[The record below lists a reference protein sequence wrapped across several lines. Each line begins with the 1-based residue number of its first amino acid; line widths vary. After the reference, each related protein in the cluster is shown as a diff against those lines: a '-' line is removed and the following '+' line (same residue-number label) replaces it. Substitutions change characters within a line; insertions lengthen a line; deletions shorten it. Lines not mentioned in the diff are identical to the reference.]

1 MPTVP
6 ISQRQTAPEM
16 APVNNVNMRLPQ
28 QGLGEQLAQTGNNY
42 LNVLGQEKQRQD
54 LANMQDTLNQFSV
67 FADDRYNNPQNGLI
81 TLQGKNAIGQG
92 EARAREISDKAAEMR
107 NSIPEYLHPMFDQQI
122 QPLGRS
128 YGNKFRQYEVGQ
140 KQQYEGQVYTSGN
153 ELAEVQARGLWN
165 DPTAFAEVIK
175 SRFDATDQYAD
186 VYGMPDEWRVAQ
198 KVKTKERA
206 ASAALDTWIANDPL
220 GYIARNGE
228 PSDLGGVARAS
239 ESSKY
244 GGQPGTT
251 KGMVS
256 AGNIDLLSRPTV
268 KNDDGSIST
277 VRSISIGTDDG
288 EVLIP
293 TVSDDGK
300 LLSDDEAIALYEKT
314 GKNLGV
320 FDNPDDATAYAE
332 SLHKQQ
338 ENMYAG
344 KPSGS
349 LGLHNNNPGNIEF
362 SDKNPWEGQIG
373 SDGRFAKFATPEHGI
388 RALGKNLLSYNRL
401 HGLDTVGEIITR
413 YAPPKENETDA
424 YIKAICAQL
433 GVGANDQ
440 IDVTN
445 PSTLAALCA
454 GIIRQEN
461 GKKSAS
467 NISTEQINN
476 GVSAA
481 LGLTALD
488 TPKRY
493 NGNTVYD
500 AASPQDQARANR
512 YAMQVIDKKR
522 AEFRVGLEGRIKDAE
537 AAYLMGKEAS
547 NPPQLGEFI
556 TAYGERH
563 GPMAYEQFRDTQQL
577 GSDIAAVQQLSHTA
591 QQDLLT
597 MREPVP
603 GDGFD
608 AASKR
613 QRILAQAV
621 NTVNKAR
628 VADPIQYATELS
640 QVDPV
645 NIGNPVALKGDLVR
659 RASSAAQVS
668 RQYGTPLTIFSKQ
681 EAAQLG
687 DMLVNAPSTQA
698 ISYLDSMRQGL
709 GTGAEYSAA
718 MQQISNYAPSAAVA
732 GAIMGK
738 NGNVVGNSGWFS
750 DTMVSP
756 DEAAKTIIEGA
767 NARKGIKTNVN
778 GVVNETKGI
787 PLPKDTDL
795 RPDFV
800 DAVGNAFAG
809 DAAGAEQ
816 ALEVAKDYYA
826 GLMARKGTFSG
837 EYDKEAWTQAINAA
851 TGGVYDYN
859 GQGEVLLPWG
869 MSESQF
875 DNSVNMAWKEQV
887 VDAGIKA
894 PPGQYGLQS
903 YGDSQYL
910 IKLGAGYLTQNDG
923 NPVVLRLNAER
934 VRISQSIRRKNSD
947 GTYSIEGGI
956 PE

>member
-16 APVNNVNMRLPQ
+16 APVNNVNLRLPQ
-28 QGLGEQLAQTGNNY
+28 QGLGEQLAQVGGNY
-42 LNVLGQEKQRQD
+42 LQALGQVKEKQD
-54 LANMQDTLNQFSV
+54 LAFAQDRLVKFQSDG
-67 FADDRYNNPQNGLI
+67 DDLINNPQTGLI
-81 TLQGKNAIGQG
+81 TKQGAQAIGQG
-92 EARAREISDKAAEMR
+92 DEVARKLSTMAAEAF
-107 NSIPEYLHPMFDQQI
+107 NSIPDGPAKEQFRNQFEI
-122 QPLGRS
+122 AGKPLANRA
-128 YGNKFRQYEVGQ
+128 RQYEVGQ
-140 KQQYEGQVYTSGN
+140 RQQFEVGQQQGMIANQMRQARDNYDNPEIIESSLSLGGQQIFSYGRAHGQSDEEIESNWNDYRESMGRGVLQARVASGKFQQY
-153 ELAEVQARGLWN
+153 
-165 DPTAFAEVIK
+165 
-175 SRFDATDQYAD
+175 
-186 VYGMPDEWRVAQ
+186 
-198 KVKTKERA
+198 
-206 ASAALDTWIANDPL
+206 LD
-220 GYIARNGE
+220 RNGE
-228 PSDLGGVARAS
+228 PSDVGGVARAS

-338 ENMYAG
+338 ENMYVG
-344 KPSGS
+344 KPSDP
-349 LGLHNNNPGNIEF
+349 LGLRNNNPGNIEF
-362 SDKNPWEGQIG
+362 SDKNPWEGQTG
-373 SDGRFAKFATPEHGI
+373 SDGRFAKFETPEHGI

-401 HGLDTVGEIITR
+401 HGLDTVGGIITR
-413 YAPPKENETDA
+413 WAPPKENKTAE
-424 YIKAICAQL
+424 YIQAICARL

-445 PSTLAALCA
+445 PRTLAELCA

-461 GKKSAS
+461 GKEGAS
-467 NISTEQINN
+467 NISADQINN

-481 LGLTALD
+481 LGITAL
-488 TPKRY
+488 PSSKRRT
-493 NGNTVYD
+493 GD
-500 AASPQDQARANR
+500 LAFDMSSPVDQAS
-512 YAMQVIDKKR
+512 YLGQMQSMR
-522 AEFRVGLEGRIKDAE
+522 NQYQSEYRVGLELRVKDAE
-537 AAYLMGKEAS
+537 AAYLMGKEAP
-547 NPPQLGEFI
+547 NPPKLGEFI
-556 TAYGERH
+556 TAYGERN
-563 GPMAYEQFRDTQQL
+563 GPTAYEQFRDTQQL
-577 GSDIAAVQQLSHTA
+577 GSDIAAVQKLSFTA

-640 QVDPV
+640 QVDPI
-645 NIGNPVALKGDLVR
+645 NIGNPVVLKGGLVS
-659 RASSAAQVS
+659 RASSAVQVS

-687 DMLVNAPSTQA
+687 DMLTNAPSSQSIA
-698 ISYLDSMRQGL
+698 YLDSMRQGL

-718 MQQISNYAPSAAVA
+718 MQQISNHAPSAAVA

-738 NGNVVGNSGWFS
+738 SSNVVAKSGWGWGLVS

-756 DEAAKTIIEGA
+756 DVAAKTIIEGA
-767 NARKGIKTNVN
+767 NARKGIKTNIN

-787 PLPKDTDL
+787 PMPKDTDL

-837 EYDKEAWTQAINAA
+837 EYDKNAWTQAINVA

-859 GQGEVLLPWG
+859 GMGDIFLPWG

-875 DNSVNMAWKEQV
+875 DQEVDKAWKEQI

-894 PPGQYGLQS
+894 SPGQYGLQS
-903 YGDSQYL
+903 LGDGQYL
-910 IKLGAGYLTQNDG
+910 IKNGGAYLPGKDG
-923 NPVVLRLNAER
+923 NPFVLRLNNER
-934 VRISQSIRRKNSD
+934 VRF
-947 GTYSIEGGI
+947 GHGGI

>member
-6 ISQRQTAPEM
+6 TQKRQSAISVPLSQRQTAPEM
-16 APVNNVNMRLPQ
+16 APVNNVNLRLPQ
-28 QGLGEQLAQTGNNY
+28 QGLGEQLAQVGGNY
-42 LNVLGQEKQRQD
+42 LHALGQVKEKQD
-54 LANMQDTLNQFSV
+54 LAFAQDRLVKFQSDG
-67 FADDRYNNPQNGLI
+67 DDLINNPQTGLI
-81 TLQGKNAIGQG
+81 TKQGAQAIGQG
-92 EARAREISDKAAEMR
+92 DEVARKLSTMAAEAF
-107 NSIPEYLHPMFDQQI
+107 NSIPDGPVKEQFRNQFEI
-122 QPLGRS
+122 AGKPLANRA
-128 YGNKFRQYEVGQ
+128 RQYEVGQ
-140 KQQYEGQVYTSGN
+140 RQQFEVGQQQGMIANQMRQARDNYDNPEIIESSLSLGGQQIFSYGRAHGQSDEEIESNWNDYRESMGRGVLQARVASGKFQQY
-153 ELAEVQARGLWN
+153 
-165 DPTAFAEVIK
+165 
-175 SRFDATDQYAD
+175 
-186 VYGMPDEWRVAQ
+186 
-198 KVKTKERA
+198 
-206 ASAALDTWIANDPL
+206 LD
-220 GYIARNGE
+220 RNGE
-228 PSDLGGVARAS
+228 PSDVGGVARAS

-338 ENMYAG
+338 ENMYVG
-344 KPSGS
+344 KPSDP
-349 LGLHNNNPGNIEF
+349 LGLRNNNPGNIEF
-362 SDKNPWEGQIG
+362 SDKNPWEGQTG
-373 SDGRFAKFATPEHGI
+373 SDGRFAKFETPEHGI

-401 HGLDTVGEIITR
+401 HGLDTVGGIITR
-413 YAPPKENETDA
+413 WAPPKENKTAE
-424 YIKAICAQL
+424 YIQAICARL

-445 PSTLAALCA
+445 PRTLAELCA

-461 GKKSAS
+461 GKEGAS
-467 NISTEQINN
+467 NISADQINN

-481 LGLTALD
+481 LGITAL
-488 TPKRY
+488 PSSKRRT
-493 NGNTVYD
+493 GD
-500 AASPQDQARANR
+500 LAFDMSSPVDQAS
-512 YAMQVIDKKR
+512 YLGQMQSMR
-522 AEFRVGLEGRIKDAE
+522 NQYQSEYRVGLERRVKDAE

-547 NPPQLGEFI
+547 NPPKLGEFI
-556 TAYGERH
+556 TAYGERN

-577 GSDIAAVQQLSHTA
+577 GSDIAAVQQLSPTA

-628 VADPIQYATELS
+628 MADPIQYATELS

-645 NIGNPVALKGDLVR
+645 NIGNPAAMKSDLVS

-687 DMLVNAPSTQA
+687 DMLTNAPSSQSIA
-698 ISYLDSMRQGL
+698 YLDSMRQGL

-718 MQQISNYAPSAAVA
+718 MQQISNHAPSAAVA

-756 DEAAKTIIEGA
+756 DVAAKTIIEGA
-767 NARKGIKTNVN
+767 NARKGIKTNIN

-800 DAVGNAFAG
+800 DAVGSAFAG

-837 EYDKEAWTQAINAA
+837 EYDKDAWTQAINVA

-859 GQGEVLLPWG
+859 GMGDIFLPWG

-875 DNSVNMAWKEQV
+875 DQEVDKAWKEQI

-894 PPGQYGLQS
+894 SPGQYGLQS
-903 YGDSQYL
+903 LGDGQYL
-910 IKLGAGYLTQNDG
+910 IKNGGSYLPGKDG
-923 NPVVLRLNAER
+923 NPFVLRLNNER
-934 VRISQSIRRKNSD
+934 VRF
-947 GTYSIEGGI
+947 GHGGI

>member
-16 APVNNVNMRLPQ
+16 APVNNVNLRLPQ
-28 QGLGEQLAQTGNNY
+28 QGLGEQLAQVGGNY
-42 LNVLGQEKQRQD
+42 IQVIGQEKQKQD
-54 LANMQDTLNQFSV
+54 LAGMQDMINQFSV
-67 FADDRYNNPQNGLI
+67 FADDQYNNPQNGLV
-81 TLQGKNAIGQG
+81 TLQGKNALGQG
-92 EARAREISDKAAEMR
+92 EQRAQLLSAKATEMR
-107 NSIPEYLHPMFDQQI
+107 DSLPEYMRPAFDQQI

-128 YGNKFRQYEVGQ
+128 YGNKFRQYEIGQ
-140 KQQYEGQVYTSGN
+140 KQQYEGQVFSSGN
-153 ELAEVQARGLWN
+153 ELADVQARGLWN
-165 DPTAFAEVIK
+165 DPVAFGELAK

-198 KVKTKERA
+198 KVKTKERM
-206 ASAALDTWIANDPL
+206 ASSALDTWIADDPL
-220 GYIARNGE
+220 GYITRNGE
-228 PSDLGGVARAS
+228 PSDTGGVPRFSAHGNSSAS
-239 ESSKY
+239 
-244 GGQPGTT
+244 
-251 KGMVS
+251 
-256 AGNIDLLSRPTV
+256 R
-268 KNDDGSIST
+268 
-277 VRSISIGTDDG
+277 
-288 EVLIP
+288 
-293 TVSDDGK
+293 
-300 LLSDDEAIALYEKT
+300 
-314 GKNLGV
+314 
-320 FDNPDDATAYAE
+320 
-332 SLHKQQ
+332 
-338 ENMYAG
+338 
-344 KPSGS
+344 
-349 LGLHNNNPGNIEF
+349 GLRNNNPGNIEA
-362 SDKNPWEGQIG
+362 SVDNPWEGQTG
-373 SDGRFAKFATPEHGI
+373 SDGRFAKFETPEHGI

-401 HGLDTVGEIITR
+401 HGLDTVEGMINR
-413 YAPPKENETDA
+413 WAPPKENDTDS

-445 PSTLAALCA
+445 PRTLAALCA
-454 GIIRQEN
+454 GIVQHEN
-461 GKKSAS
+461 GDQPYSAD
-467 NISTEQINN
+467 QINN

-481 LGLTALD
+481 LGLSALESQ
-488 TPKRY
+488 KRY
-493 NGNTVYD
+493 TGNTVYD

-512 YAMQVIDKKR
+512 YAMQVIEKQR

-547 NPPQLGEFI
+547 NPPKLGEFI
-556 TAYGERH
+556 TAYGERN

-577 GSDIAAVQQLSHTA
+577 GSDIAAVQQLSPTA

-613 QRILAQAV
+613 QRILTQAV

-628 VADPIQYATELS
+628 MADPIQYATELS

-645 NIGNPVALKGDLVR
+645 NIGNPVALKSDLVS

-687 DMLVNAPSTQA
+687 DMLTNAPSSQSIA
-698 ISYLDSMRQGL
+698 YLDSMRQGL

-795 RPDFV
+795 RPGFV

-809 DAAGAEQ
+809 DAAGAAQ
-816 ALEVAKDYYA
+816 AYEVAKDYYA

-837 EYDKEAWTQAINAA
+837 DYDSDAWTQAINAA
-851 TGGVYDYN
+851 TGGVYDFN
-859 GQGEVLLPWG
+859 GQGDVLLPWG
-869 MSESQF
+869 MPESQF

-910 IKLGAGYLTQNDG
+910 IKLGSGYLTGNDG
-923 NPVVLRLNAER
+923 NPVVLHLNAER
-934 VRISQSIRRKNSD
+934 VRLGQ
-947 GTYSIEGGI
+947 GGL